1 MPVILKYLFSPENDK
16 FEGLEPYHYFSK
28 QLCLELLNKSMHDTF
43 NMRPI
48 IEANKLISNIKDLAK
63 YKSKHINLSIMKF
76 MKELINSGFTPYLTE
91 IVNTNALDIIFEI
104 LEGNEGKKNIIYS
117 VFLEIMMVICK
128 KKNTK
133 LIAHVFERNK
143 DVILDIPILEKA
155 FKLVS
160 GRITEEG
167 SILSDKPND
176 SLQSFFSVGPKDF
189 DTKDDK
195 EKEN

>member
-1 MPVILKYLFSPENDK
+1 
-16 FEGLEPYHYFSK
+16 
-28 QLCLELLNKSMHDTF
+28 MHDTF

-48 IEANKLISNIKDLAK
+48 IESNKLISNIKDLAK

-128 KKNTK
+128 KKNSK

-176 SLQSFFSVGPKDF
+176 SL
-189 DTKDDK
+189 
-195 EKEN
+195 